1 MDLKCEN
8 CKKVAEMSVKIE
20 EMTVLLTK
28 IRKEREQFY
37 VDFYK
42 ESEIK
47 KDKLILEINEVL
59 K

>member
-1 MDLKCEN
+1 MGLKCEN
-8 CKKVAEMSVKIE
+8 CKKLAEMSVKIE

>member
-1 MDLKCEN
+1 MGLKCEN
-8 CKKVAEMSVKIE
+8 CKKVTEMSVKIE